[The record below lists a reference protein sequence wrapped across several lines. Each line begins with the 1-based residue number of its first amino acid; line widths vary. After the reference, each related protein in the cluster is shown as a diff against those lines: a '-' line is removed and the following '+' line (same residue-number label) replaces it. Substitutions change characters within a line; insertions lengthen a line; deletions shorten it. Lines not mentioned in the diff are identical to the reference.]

1 MSGYWRSWHVIFFY
15 VVSGL
20 ENVGKIYMT
29 HQNIAFLDDDVE
41 HSAIHLLHR
50 AGQCAGDVFGQRVKA
65 AGLTPRQYVVL
76 VTVAQ
81 HEGLN
86 QTDLVERTGV
96 DRSTLADIVRRM
108 LNKGLIY
115 RKRKLHD
122 ARAYAVYVTDKGR
135 QILQEAA
142 PAAADADQRVL
153 NALPPEQRETF
164 LETLH
169 ALVENIHS
177 TSFRH

>member
-1 MSGYWRSWHVIFFY
+1 MI
-15 VVSGL
+15 
-20 ENVGKIYMT
+20 
-29 HQNIAFLDDDVE
+29 HQNLALQDDKVE
-41 HSAIHLLHR
+41 YSAIHLLHR

-65 AGLTPRQYVVL
+65 AGLTPRQYIVL
-76 VTVAQ
+76 VSVAQ

-86 QTDLVERTGV
+86 QTDLVEKTGV

-115 RKRKLHD
+115 RKRKMHD
-122 ARAYAVYVTDKGR
+122 ARAYAVYITDKGR
-135 QILQEAA
+135 QTLQEAA

-153 NALPPEQRETF
+153 NALPAEQRDTF
-164 LETLH
+164 LDTLH
-169 ALVENIHS
+169 ALIENIHG

>member
-1 MSGYWRSWHVIFFY
+1 MKQQNVI
-15 VVSGL
+15 L
-20 ENVGKIYMT
+20 T
-29 HQNIAFLDDDVE
+29 DDEVQ

-65 AGLTPRQYVVL
+65 SGLTPRQYIVL
-76 VTVAQ
+76 VSVAQ
-81 HEGLN
+81 NEGLN

-135 QILQEAA
+135 QILNEAA
-142 PAAADADQRVL
+142 PAAADADRRVL

-164 LETLH
+164 LDTLH

-177 TSFRH
+177 TSLRH